1 MPIVDAYP
9 YGLETK
15 SRAKPASTI
24 PIVIREIQQKHYS
37 LKVKILNFIQI
48 RTLTAIMA

>member
-1 MPIVDAYP
+1 MPIVDAYL

-15 SRAKPASTI
+15 PRAKAATTI
-24 PIVIREIQQKHYS
+24 PIVIREIQQTHNS